1 MLHGWT
7 YSNVDPTNDTM
18 NRIYT
23 LIYIAYHCIP
33 WSPWKLIHFDH
44 SDEQEI
50 STENSEST
58 DPAQGAGTKASL
70 GKARA
75 TGGART
81 STWAPPCQ
89 TSQSSRPGPGRLG
102 ETQSIARC
110 CFFFFSGHVY
120 IYNYIYSIYIYKNHI

>member
-1 MLHGWT
+1 M
-7 YSNVDPTNDTM
+7 
-18 NRIYT
+18 
-23 LIYIAYHCIP
+23 
-33 WSPWKLIHFDH
+33 KLIHFDH
-44 SDEQEI
+44 SDEQEFH
-50 STENSEST
+50 ENSEST

-89 TSQSSRPGPGRLG
+89 ISQSSRPGPGRLG

-110 CFFFFSGHVY
+110 CFFGWTYIYIFIVY
-120 IYNYIYSIYIYKNHI
+120 IYI